1 MKLFKE
7 LKRRNVIKATMA
19 YIVIAWV
26 LIQVLTI
33 ILPIFQAPT
42 WALKTLMI
50 LMAIGLP
57 VWMAFSWV
65 YDVTPEGLKKTDS
78 ILTDAS
84 VTATTN
90 KRLNIIIVVMLLIA
104 IGVNFID
111 SSGSKATNM
120 FSTAESSQEHSIA
133 VLPFRDMSPNKD
145 QEYLSDGIAI
155 EIIDA
160 LCKFQDLKVIGNTSS
175 FSFKDKNDDLI
186 HIGDQLNA
194 NTILEGSVRR
204 QLDQIMIS
212 VRLTDAKN
220 GFVIFSASYDDDLE
234 NIFVLQQSIAIDVVE
249 KIESNLGLNAKSQLQ
264 PKKIKPLAFEN
275 YLKGKLQLVNGP
287 LNLDKDE
294 VLVPKQYFEKAVKLD
309 PSFAEAWAYLSVTYF
324 NETDWAEADMEK
336 RNIARDSAMIMAKR
350 ALSLDSLNSG
360 VHLAMGSYY
369 FHQFNWVQAEKEKR
383 KAVALNPGGADEK
396 YALASFLSGFGQI
409 DEALL
414 LIQEAT
420 DSDPLNE
427 KGKRELAKNLFVGAR
442 YDECIEHCQ
451 RLLEENP
458 DRPFADQFLY
468 LSYIQKGEF
477 EKARKVIAHFIEF
490 HDKQK
495 EVAVLFKENDFKT
508 AVIKMIEYDKSVSVK
523 QLQRSFYKATYYAW
537 IKDKEKT
544 IQYLY
549 EAYDNK
555 ETWISFLTDGRFDF
569 IKDDPRY
576 WQLYEKAGF
585 NSYDAYLKK
594 QRSMQKSS

>member
-1 MKLFKE
+1 MKLFEE

-50 LMAIGLP
+50 LLAIGLP

-78 ILTDAS
+78 ISTDAS

-111 SSGSKATNM
+111 SSDSKATNV

-133 VLPFRDMSPNKD
+133 VLPFRDMSPDKD
-145 QEYLSDGIAI
+145 QEYFSDGIAI

-160 LCKFQDLKVIGNTSS
+160 LCKFQNLKVIGNTSS
-175 FSFKDKNDDLI
+175 FSFKDKNEDLI
-186 HIGDQLNA
+186 DIGDQLNA

-204 QLDQIMIS
+204 QLDQVMIS
-212 VRLTDAKN
+212 VRLTDAKS

-234 NIFVLQQSIAIDVVE
+234 NIFVLQQEIAIDVVG
-249 KIESNLGLNAKSQLQ
+249 KIESNLGLNAKSQLET
-264 PKKIKPLAFEN
+264 KKINPLAFEN
-275 YLKGKLQLVNGP
+275 YLKGKLIRVNGP
-287 LNLDKDE
+287 LNLDIEE

-309 PSFAEAWAYLSVTYF
+309 PYFAEAWAYLSITYF
-324 NETDWAEADMEK
+324 NETDWAEADLEK
-336 RNIARDSAMIMAKR
+336 RDIARDSAMIMAKR

-369 FHQFNWVQAEKEKR
+369 VHLFDWVKAEKEKR

-414 LIQEAT
+414 LIEEAMK
-420 DSDPLNE
+420 SDPLNE

-442 YDECIEHCQ
+442 YDDCIAYCQ
-451 RLLEENP
+451 QLLEENP
-458 DRPFADQFLY
+458 NRRFADQFLY
-468 LSYIQKGEF
+468 ICYLQKGEF
-477 EKARKVIAHFIEF
+477 EKGRKVLAHFIEF
-490 HDKQK
+490 HDKEK
-495 EVAVLFKENDFKT
+495 EVAALFKENDFET
-508 AVIKMIEYDKSVSVK
+508 AVKKMFAYDKNIKTK
-523 QLQRSFYKATYYAW
+523 QLQRSFYKASYYAW

-544 IQYLY
+544 IQYLN
-549 EAYDNK
+549 ETYDNK
-555 ETWISFLTDGRFDF
+555 EPWISFLTDRRFDF
-569 IKDDPRY
+569 IKNDPRY
-576 WQLYEKAGF
+576 WELYEKAGF
-585 NSYDAYLKK
+585 NLYDAYLKK
-594 QRSMQKSS
+594 QRNIQISS

>member
-1 MKLFKE
+1 MKLFEE

-50 LMAIGLP
+50 LMVIGLP
-57 VWMAFSWV
+57 IWVIFSWV
-65 YDVTPEGLKKTDS
+65 YDVTPEGLKKTEKTS
-78 ILTDAS
+78 TDES

-111 SSGSKATNM
+111 SSGSEASNKL
-120 FSTAESSQEHSIA
+120 SSAEPSIENSIA
-133 VLPFRDMSPNKD
+133 VLPFKDMSPDKD
-145 QEYLSDGIAI
+145 QEYFSDGIAI

-160 LCKFQDLKVIGNTSS
+160 LCKFQDLRVIGNTSS

-186 HIGDQLNA
+186 NIGDQLNA

-234 NIFVLQQSIAIDVVE
+234 NIFVLQQKIAIDVVG
-249 KIESNLGLNAKSQLQ
+249 KIESNLGLNTKSQLAS
-264 PKKIKPLAFEN
+264 KKINPLAFEN
-275 YLKGKLQLVNGP
+275 YLKGKLIRVNGP
-287 LNLDKDE
+287 LNLVEDE
-294 VLVPKQYFEKAVKLD
+294 VLVPKKYFEKAVKLD
-309 PSFAEAWAYLSVTYF
+309 PGFAEAWAYLALSYF
-324 NETDWAEADMEK
+324 NETDWVEADMEK
-336 RNIARDSAMIMAKR
+336 IKMARDSAMTMAKR
-350 ALSLDSLNSG
+350 AFSLDSLNSA

-369 FHQFNWVQAEKEKR
+369 FHQFDWVKAEKEKR
-383 KAVALNPGGADEK
+383 KAVSLNPGGADEK
-396 YALASFLSGFGQI
+396 YALASFLSGFGQV

-414 LIQEAT
+414 LVQEAI

-427 KGKRELAKNLFVGAR
+427 IKGKKELAKNLFLSAR
-442 YDECIEHCQ
+442 YDECIAYCQ
-451 RLLEENP
+451 QLLEENP
-458 DRPFADQFLY
+458 NSPAADQFLY
-468 LSYIQKGEF
+468 ISYFMKGEI
-477 EKARKVIAHFIEF
+477 EKGQKVLAHFIET
-490 HDKQK
+490 HDKEK
-495 EVAVLFKENDFKT
+495 EVAAFFKENDFET
-508 AVIKMIEYDKSVSVK
+508 AVEKLFAYGKETK
-523 QLQRSFYKATYYAW
+523 QLQRSFYKASFYAW
-537 IKDKEKT
+537 VKDKDNT
-544 IQYLY
+544 IKYLN
-549 EAYDNK
+549 ETFDNK
-555 ETWISFLTDGRFDF
+555 EAWISFLTDDRFDF

-585 NSYDAYLKK
+585 NIYDDYLKK
-594 QRSMQKSS
+594 KKEMQKPS

>member
-1 MKLFKE
+1 MKLFEE

-57 VWMAFSWV
+57 LWMAFSWV
-65 YDVTPEGLKKTDS
+65 YDVTPEGLKKTDKVS
-78 ILTDAS
+78 TDAS

-104 IGVNFID
+104 IAVNFID
-111 SSGSKATNM
+111 NSGSQATNM

-133 VLPFRDMSPNKD
+133 VLPFRDMSPDKD

-175 FSFKDKNDDLI
+175 FSFKDKDDDLI
-186 HIGDQLNA
+186 NIGDQLNA

-234 NIFVLQQSIAIDVVE
+234 NIFALQQRIAIDVVG

-264 PKKIKPLAFEN
+264 PKKINPLAFEN

-336 RNIARDSAMIMAKR
+336 RKIARDSAMIMAKR

-369 FHQFNWVQAEKEKR
+369 FHQFNWVKAEKEKR

-409 DEALL
+409 DEALS
-414 LIQEAT
+414 LIHEAM

-442 YDECIEHCQ
+442 YDECIEHCL

-458 DRPFADQFLY
+458 DRRFADQFLF

-477 EKARKVIAHFIEF
+477 EKARNVIAHFIEF
-490 HDKQK
+490 HDKEK

-508 AVIKMIEYDKSVSVK
+508 AVTKMIEYDKNISVK

-544 IQYLY
+544 IQYLN

-555 ETWISFLTDGRFDF
+555 ETWISFLTDSRFDF